1 MNRITFRSAHVGETR
16 KLAFDFI
23 SDLAIGETISSA
35 VASYA
40 VYSGATAAT
49 ASLGSPSTSGTI
61 VTVSAAG
68 NTEGVTY
75 LVTVTATTSA
85 GQVLE
90 LSGFLAMTPEGM

>member
-40 VYSGATAAT
+40 VYSGDADAEVT
-49 ASLGSPSTSGTI
+49 LGSPSTSGTI
-61 VTVSAAG
+61 VTVAAAG
-68 NTEGVTY
+68 DTEGVTY

>member
-1 MNRITFRSAHVGETR
+1 MNRITFRSGHVGETR

-40 VYSGATAAT
+40 VYSGATGAT
-49 ASLGSPSTSGTI
+49 ATLGSPSISGTI

-68 NTEGVTY
+68 NAKGVTY
-75 LVTVTATTSA
+75 LVTVKITTSL
-85 GQVLE
+85 GQTLQ
-90 LSGFLAMTPEGM
+90 LSGFLAMIPEAT